1 MKFIIEKR
9 NYIILITIIIIIL
22 GLVFLNFDNKPDVKT
37 FDFENKKITIIVYDK
52 IDKNKVH
59 SKINKIL
66 NYYTNYDKKL
76 NKELNTNM
84 KSFLEYGKIVYYK
97 TDGYVDITSGDL
109 LDNLKNNKEYNFV
122 SNINNIIV
130 DKNNL
135 KTKINFNIEN
145 VISNYV
151 VSDIVDYFR
160 DQKIEKYII
169 NENGNIAAGSK
180 YDTSKYTI
188 SINDSSNKIL
198 QVVYLEKESLVTLKK
213 SNKVE
218 SYNINPKTS
227 KKEDLYD
234 FVSVI
239 SKDNLTANMV
249 ASTLYFLNIEDG
261 KKFAEKYNCAALWYT
276 DGNIITTDNFSKYT
290 K

>member
-180 YDTSKYTI
+180 YDTSKYAI